1 MTGYRRWADLS
12 WPEFGA
18 LDPQRT
24 VAVLPVAAI
33 EQHGPHLPLSTDAR
47 INHGVLQAALDRV
60 PAAMCLLILPELPVG
75 KSDEHAAYPGTL
87 TLGTETLMRVWFEI
101 AQSVHRAGVRKLL
114 ILNSHGGQG
123 GVARIVVQDVR
134 VRLHMLAVAANT
146 YALHD
151 PHPALPASELRHGI
165 HGGAIETSMMLHL
178 QPALVRREHLADF
191 AAASLEQESRDA
203 VLRTHG
209 PTTIGWATQDLNP
222 TGACGDARLA
232 TTEMGESMLDQAAHR
247 LVGLLQDM
255 TAYPLTA
262 LKEGPLG
269 PDRS

>member
-1 MTGYRRWADLS
+1 MTGYRHWADLS

-18 LDPQRT
+18 LDPART

-33 EQHGPHLPLSTDAR
+33 EQHGPHLPLSTDAC
-47 INHGVLQAALDRV
+47 INQGVLQAALDRL
-60 PAAMCLLILPELPVG
+60 PDTMRLLILPALPVG
-75 KSDEHAAYPGTL
+75 KSDEHAAFPGTL
-87 TLGTETLMRVWFEI
+87 TLGTETLMRLWFEI

-123 GVARIVVQDVR
+123 GVARIVAQDVR
-134 VRLHMLAVAANT
+134 VRLQMLAVAANT

-151 PHPALPASELRHGI
+151 PHPALPVRELRHGI
-165 HGGAIETSMMLHL
+165 HGGAIETALMLYL

-191 AAASLEQESRDA
+191 EATSIEQEFRDT

-209 PTTIGWATQDLNP
+209 PSTIGWATQDLNP
-222 TGACGDARLA
+222 NGACGDARLA
-232 TTEMGESMLDQAAHR
+232 TADIGQTMLDQAAQR
-247 LVGLLQDM
+247 LVALLQDM
-255 TAYPLTA
+255 TDYPLSS

-269 PDRS
+269 PARS

>member
-101 AQSVHRAGVRKLL
+101 AHSVHRAGVRKLL

-123 GVARIVVQDVR
+123 GVARIVVQDKLKVQGGDGGIIAIGPNGEWVLEFNSDGMYR
-134 VRLHMLAVAANT
+134 AAR
-146 YALHD
+146 D
-151 PHPALPASELRHGI
+151 SSG
-165 HGGAIETSMMLHL
+165 
-178 QPALVRREHLADF
+178 RREVAIY
-191 AAASLEQESRDA
+191 R
-203 VLRTHG
+203 
-209 PTTIGWATQDLNP
+209 
-222 TGACGDARLA
+222 
-232 TTEMGESMLDQAAHR
+232 
-247 LVGLLQDM
+247 
-255 TAYPLTA
+255 
-262 LKEGPLG
+262 
-269 PDRS
+269 

>member
-47 INHGVLQAALDRV
+47 INQGVLQAALDRV

-123 GVARIVVQDVR
+123 SVARIVVQDHGLGTLR
-134 VRLHMLAVAANT
+134 PQPFERIFCEKNDLGQQTPACPMRLLAG
-146 YALHD
+146 L
-151 PHPALPASELRHGI
+151 SG
-165 HGGAIETSMMLHL
+165 
-178 QPALVRREHLADF
+178 LACF
-191 AAASLEQESRDA
+191 KRLCAVEYLDA
-203 VLRTHG
+203 
-209 PTTIGWATQDLNP
+209 Q
-222 TGACGDARLA
+222 
-232 TTEMGESMLDQAAHR
+232 Q
-247 LVGLLQDM
+247 
-255 TAYPLTA
+255 
-262 LKEGPLG
+262 
-269 PDRS
+269 